1 MKFMQQPQG
10 EVNTYDEWKQLG
22 FGVLRGVQA
31 VGLCPETGAPVF
43 SKEQVYPFEQVEQP
57 VFDWQ
62 GLIPKNSYSDE
73 KGRPYYDPDEE
84 LPF

>member
-1 MKFMQQPQG
+1 MMKFMQEPQG

-31 VGLCPETGAPVF
+31 VGLCPKTGSPLF
-43 SKEQVYPFEQVEQP
+43 SKEQVYEHPKEINP
-57 VFDWQ
+57 LDWQ